1 MKTHMSQ
8 LTILLT
14 LSVALSAA
22 ASAQQ
27 TPVSKPAAAPSTAHQ
42 KVADKTTSPVVLD
55 SQKAKASYAIG
66 VSIARTLQ
74 QRGLEVDSA
83 ILFKGMKDALAGGKL
98 LVTEEEAQAAIAAL
112 QKEAHDKHE
121 AEAKALAEKN
131 RKEGTEFLA
140 VNKAKEGVIALP
152 SGLQYKV
159 ITQGDGA
166 KPTVSDTVVCNYRG
180 TLINGKEFD
189 SSYTRKKPATV
200 AVGGVIKGWTEI
212 LQLMPVGSK
221 YQVFIPSEL
230 AYGPTGNPVIG
241 GDATL
246 IFDIELMSIK
256 EKSAATAM
264 PPNHPAIPAPA
275 ATAPATAKSPEPAK

>member
-1 MKTHMSQ
+1 MSK
-8 LTILLT
+8 LSILLT

-27 TPVSKPAAAPSTAHQ
+27 TPASKPVAAPSTTAHH
-42 KVADKTTSPVVLD
+42 KAADKTTSPVILD
-55 SQKAKASYAIG
+55 SPKAKASYAIG

-74 QRGLEVDSA
+74 QKGLEVDSA
-83 ILFKGMKDALAGGKL
+83 ILYEGLKDAFAGGKL
-98 LVTEEEAQAAIAAL
+98 LVTEEDAQAAIAAL

-131 RKEGTEFLA
+131 HKEGTEFLA
-140 VNKAKEGVIALP
+140 ANKTKDGVITLP

-159 ITQGDGA
+159 ITQGDG
-166 KPTVSDTVVCNYRG
+166 PTPTASDTVECNYRG
-180 TLINGKEFD
+180 TLITGKEFD
-189 SSYTRKKPATV
+189 SSYTRGKPATF
-200 AVGGVIKGWTEI
+200 AVGAVIKGWTEI

-230 AYGPTGNPVIG
+230 AYGPAGNPVIG

-246 IFDIELMSIK
+246 IFDIELMSIR
-256 EKSAATAM
+256 EKSAAAAM
-264 PPNHPAIPAPA
+264 PPNHPALPAPAA
-275 ATAPATAKSPEPAK
+275 ATAPATTKSAEIAK

>member
-1 MKTHMSQ
+1 MNK

-27 TPVSKPAAAPSTAHQ
+27 TPASNTAEAPSTAHH
-42 KVADKTTSPVVLD
+42 KAADKTTSPVVLD

-74 QRGLEVDSA
+74 QKGLEVDSA
-83 ILFKGMKDALAGGKL
+83 ILVKGLKDALAGGKL
-98 LVTEEEAQAAIAAL
+98 LLTEEEAQAAIAVL

-121 AEAKALAEKN
+121 AEAKILAEKN
-131 RKEGTEFLA
+131 HKEGAEFLA
-140 VNKAKEGVIALP
+140 ANKIKEGVITLP
-152 SGLQYKV
+152 SGLQYRV
-159 ITQGDGA
+159 ITRGNGP
-166 KPTVSDTVVCNYRG
+166 KPTGSDTVVCNYRG

-189 SSYTRKKPATV
+189 SSYKRDKPATFV
-200 AVGGVIKGWTEI
+200 VGGVIKGWSEI

-256 EKSAATAM
+256 DKSAAAAM
-264 PPNHPAIPAPA
+264 PPNHPPIPAPIA
-275 ATAPATAKSPEPAK
+275 PTPATAKSAETAK